1 VVAERRLRVVVIAEE
16 AAGVQ
21 VLRGLL
27 ALPTPPEIVAV
38 LTRSSAEGA
47 ERPLVYESAQKLGLD
62 VWPSSSV
69 RSPELA
75 TRLRDE
81 QVDLLMN
88 IHSLFLIHPAVLA
101 APTIGS
107 FNLHPGPLPEYAGLN
122 VPSWAIYEGEGSHAV
137 TLHWVDEGI
146 DTGPVAWKERFAI
159 EATDTGLAVS
169 GKCVRLGV
177 PLLLK
182 LTTVATED
190 GRLIPREEQDPSRRR
205 YFSAGPPADGR
216 VEWAQPAAAILR
228 FVRAA
233 DYAPF
238 DSPWGHPRAE
248 LAGASVGIAKAVAT
262 GVTAAQ
268 PPGTVVELNTSGAVV
283 ATGDELILI
292 QRLSLDGRYLR
303 PEELLAD

>member
-21 VLRGLL
+21 VLRGLV
-27 ALPTPPEIVAV
+27 ALPTPPVIVAV

-47 ERPLVYESAQKLGLD
+47 ARPLVYESAQKLGLD
-62 VWPSSSV
+62 IWPSSSV

-75 TRLRDE
+75 TRLRDAE
-81 QVDLLMN
+81 VDLLMN
-88 IHSLFLIHPAVLA
+88 IHSLFLIHPSVLA

-122 VPSWAIYEGEGSHAV
+122 VPSWAIYEGERSHGV
-137 TLHWVDEGI
+137 TLHWLDEGI
-146 DTGPVAWKERFAI
+146 DTGPIAWQERFAI
-159 EATDTGLAVS
+159 GATDTGLAVS
-169 GKCVRLGV
+169 GKCVRQGV

-182 LTTVATED
+182 LATVATED

-216 VEWAQPAAAILR
+216 VEWAQSAAAILR

-238 DSPWGHPRAE
+238 DSPWGHPRAQ
-248 LAGASVGIAKAVAT
+248 LGGASVGIAKAVAT

-283 ATGDELILI
+283 ATGDQLILI
-292 QRLSLDGRYLR
+292 QRLSLDGRYLK
-303 PEELLAD
+303 PKELLAD